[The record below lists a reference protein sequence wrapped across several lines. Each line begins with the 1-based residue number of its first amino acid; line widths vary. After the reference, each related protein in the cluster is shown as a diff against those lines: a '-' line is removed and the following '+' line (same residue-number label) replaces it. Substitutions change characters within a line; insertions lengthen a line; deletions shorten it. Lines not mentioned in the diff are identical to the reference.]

1 MNTTPKRKRCGTADT
16 CAAPTPARRGANP
29 PSRPAT
35 WLVPLLLLAA
45 SASPA
50 FEANAGVL
58 VSNANQPAAGPQVR
72 VGPHP
77 HLPTVYEAGPGFRAG
92 DAPNGYTIESIGIHL
107 AEFDGDD
114 EVRVSLAKEAYAHN
128 GAGALIATL
137 TNPATITN
145 DALNTFTAPAGTTI
159 HSHLRYVVKVE
170 AVSGVFELGTTT
182 SRNEDPG
189 RASEWRIDN
198 VTSRGRNGRWW
209 TESYISR
216 LTVNGHANPSTKPL
230 TAMLE
235 HAPDAH
241 TGGGTFRFRVAFSEP
256 PQPLGYAT
264 MRSAFTV
271 TGGTVTRAA
280 RTDPR
285 SPDRNQRWN
294 IDVRPDG
301 DADVTLVLGTGP
313 ACGGSGAI
321 CTDDGRQLSKPL
333 TVTVPGPDEPS
344 QPDDDADEPGD
355 APLTAAFQALPAD
368 HDGNVFDLD
377 LKFSEPIINHYRW
390 IDDAIQVLQ
399 GTTGGVR
406 RHTRGQNDRWIL
418 RVTPTAADKA
428 VIVTV
433 MSGGTCAGRQSRVLC
448 TADGK
453 VLSESVMAAIH
464 PLVAIRIADAS
475 ATEGV
480 DDTIDFRVTLDR
492 AATRTVT
499 VDYKTEDGSAKAGED
514 YTGVDDRL
522 TFEVGEQ
529 EKTIEVSLIDD
540 PADEGEETFTMELS
554 DAAGGRIADATA
566 TGTISNSDPLQ
577 QAWIARLGRTVAF
590 QWLDAVG
597 ERLAGRAGTSI
608 TLAGER
614 LDAGG
619 DLIEDDP
626 DRERRLG
633 DFGEPDPTG
642 QTQDLSARD
651 ALLKSAFEFG
661 GAEPDGT
668 ASWGAW
674 GRFSLGRFEA
684 EVDGTRLTGDVTT
697 AMLGAD
703 IARDDWLAGIGLT
716 ASRGDGPWSMKGDS
730 AAKGEIESTLTAVYP
745 YMRWSA
751 TDRLDLW
758 ATAGVGSGDLTIRRH
773 EGATHETDL
782 GMQMGAVGARGQV
795 LSPESAGIDLAIKSD
810 ALWVHMRS
818 GEVRAD
824 AAQGGNLAAAEA
836 DVTRVRFALEGS
848 RAFELTAGGTLT
860 PSAEVGIRHDAGDA
874 ETGTGLEL
882 GGGFTF
888 TRGALELGASAR
900 ALVAHEASGYRE
912 WGASGRIR
920 VNPTGSGRGLSLTL
934 APVVGAD
941 GSEVERL
948 YGLEHTRGLAEDRDF
963 EAERRLEAEVGYGL
977 LAPYRGV
984 WTPYAGLSWAE
995 DGRRTHRVGARWD
1008 LAPGAALGLESMRQ
1022 RGRGDDA
1029 ASAEVMFRTELR
1041 W

>member
-1 MNTTPKRKRCGTADT
+1 MNAIQKRTPDT
-16 CAAPTPARRGANP
+16 VPDPARPHTSLAPRA
-29 PSRPAT
+29 ALQ
-35 WLVPLLLLAA
+35 LVPLVLLAA

-50 FEANAGVL
+50 SVANAGVL

-77 HLPTVYEAGPGFRAG
+77 HLGYIYDAGPAFRAG

-107 AEFDGDD
+107 AEFDEGD

-170 AVSGVFELGTTT
+170 AASGVFELGTTT

-198 VTSRGRNGRWW
+198 VTSRGRNDHWW

-216 LTVNGHANPSTKPL
+216 LTVNGYANPSTEPL

-264 MRSAFTV
+264 MRRAFAV

-301 DADVTLVLGTGP
+301 DSDVTLVLGTGP
-313 ACGGSGAI
+313 ACGESGAI
-321 CTDDGRQLSKPL
+321 CTEDGRQLSKAL
-333 TVTVPGPDEPS
+333 TIIVPGPDETS
-344 QPDDDADEPGD
+344 EPDDDAEEPGD
-355 APLTAAFQALPAD
+355 APLTAAFQAPPAD
-368 HDGNVFDLD
+368 HDGNQFDLD

-390 IDDAIQVLQ
+390 IDDAMHVMQ
-399 GTTGGVR
+399 GRIGSVR
-406 RHTRGQNDRWIL
+406 RHTRGQNDRWLL
-418 RVTPTAADKA
+418 RVTPAGADKA

-433 MSGGTCAGRQSRVLC
+433 MSGGTCAGRRSRVLC
-448 TADGK
+448 TAGDK
-453 VLSESVMAAIH
+453 VLSESVTATVH
-464 PLVAIRIADAS
+464 PLSAIRIADAS

-492 AATRTVT
+492 PATRTIT
-499 VDYKTEDGSAKAGED
+499 VDYVTRDASAKSGED
-514 YTGVDDRL
+514 YTGVDDTL
-522 TFEVGEQ
+522 MFEVGEQ

-554 DAAGGRIADATA
+554 DATGGRIADASA
-566 TGTISNSDPLQ
+566 TGTIANSDPLQ
-577 QAWIARLGRTVAF
+577 QAWIARFGRTVAL
-590 QWLDAVG
+590 QWVEAIG
-597 ERLAGRAGTSI
+597 ERLAGRGGTSI
-608 TLAGER
+608 TLAGQR
-614 LDAGG
+614 LDTDGQVVL
-619 DLIEDDP
+619 DEP
-626 DRERRLG
+626 HVHRRIG
-633 DFGEPDPTG
+633 EFGEPEPTLR
-642 QTQDLSARD
+642 TLAMTPRDL
-651 ALLKSAFEFG
+651 LLKSAFALG
-661 GAEPDGT
+661 GAEPDSS
-668 ASWGAW
+668 AAWGAW

-684 EVDGTRLTGDVTT
+684 EVDGTKLSGDVTT
-697 AMLGAD
+697 ASLGAD

-716 ASRGDGPWSMKGDS
+716 ASRGDGPWSMKGNG
-730 AAKGEIESTLTAVYP
+730 AKGEIESTLTALYP
-745 YMRWSA
+745 YVRWSA
-751 TDRLDLW
+751 TGRLDLW
-758 ATAGVGSGDLTIRRH
+758 ATAGVGSGDLTIRR
-773 EGATHETDL
+773 GGGTTHETDL
-782 GMQMGAVGARGQV
+782 AMRMGAVGVRGQV
-795 LSPESAGIDLAIKSD
+795 LSAATAGMDLAVKSD
-810 ALWVHMRS
+810 ALWVHMTS
-818 GEVRAD
+818 GEVQAD
-824 AAQGGNLAAAEA
+824 AQDGGNLAAAQA
-836 DVTRVRFALEGS
+836 DVTRVRLALEAS
-848 RAFELTAGGTLT
+848 RAFDLEGGGTLT
-860 PSAEVGIRHDAGDA
+860 PSGQIGLRHDGGDA

-882 GGGFTF
+882 GGGLTF
-888 TRGALELGASAR
+888 SRGPFEIGASAR
-900 ALVAHEASGYRE
+900 ALLAHEDSDYRE
-912 WGASGRIR
+912 WGASGRLR
-920 VNPTGSGRGLSLTL
+920 LNPSESGRGLSLTL
-934 APVVGAD
+934 APVVGAA

-948 YGLEHTRGLAEDRDF
+948 YGLELTRGLAEDRDF

-984 WTPYAGLSWAE
+984 WTPYAALSWAE
-995 DGRRTHRVGARWD
+995 DGGRTHRVGARWD